1 MKLVSF
7 STHEG
12 PSFGVVRDDS
22 VVDLGKRLN
31 GRYSDL
37 KALIAADALGEA
49 AQAAQA
55 GKGDYPLSE
64 VTLLPVIPNP
74 EQIFC
79 VGLNYAEHVKETN
92 RETTE
97 QPVIFMRV
105 PASQVGHGQ
114 PMLRPP
120 ESQQF
125 DYEGEIAVII
135 GRGGR
140 RITEADAWNHI
151 AGYACYNDGSVRDW
165 QRHTTQW
172 GPGKNFYR
180 TGAFGPWMVT
190 SDEIEP
196 NTLMTLVTRLNGQ
209 EVQRATT
216 HMLIH
221 GKRWGVVDVLLD
233 TPRPDLGDF
242 SIQYCDPARPTT
254 YTRGPGNRRRWEIMV
269 MPGDDAT
276 QLASREWLWNKLA
289 RWISPADARLERSA
303 IYTFHSVVAN
313 GWRRGRLL
321 LAGDAAHQ
329 TPPFMGQG
337 MAAGIR
343 DASNLAW
350 KLGAVIRGTWPDSR
364 HRGAGCQP
372 PWLVSQMGSA
382 CKVMAPVFNARHDA
396 PLTFTLRRC

>member
-7 STHEG
+7 STHQG

-97 QPVIFMRV
+97 QPVIFMRL

-114 PMLRPP
+114 PMLRPH

-140 RITEADAWNHI
+140 RIAEADAWNHI

-196 NTLMTLVTRLNGQ
+196 NALMTLVTRLNGQ

-216 HMLIH
+216 QMLIH
-221 GKRWGVVDVLLD
+221 GIARQIAYLSTF
-233 TPRPDLGDF
+233 TPL
-242 SIQYCDPARPTT
+242 A
-254 YTRGPGNRRRWEIMV
+254 
-269 MPGDDAT
+269 PGDVIVTGTPGGVGAKRNPPLFMKPGDRVEVEVDRIGV
-276 QLASREWLWNKLA
+276 LSNP
-289 RWISPADARLERSA
+289 IADEA
-303 IYTFHSVVAN
+303 
-313 GWRRGRLL
+313 
-321 LAGDAAHQ
+321 
-329 TPPFMGQG
+329 
-337 MAAGIR
+337 
-343 DASNLAW
+343 
-350 KLGAVIRGTWPDSR
+350 
-364 HRGAGCQP
+364 
-372 PWLVSQMGSA
+372 
-382 CKVMAPVFNARHDA
+382 
-396 PLTFTLRRC
+396 